1 MLLLAF
7 ALAVVILFVV
17 LRVLGNPVFALIS
30 VGATDAEIQ
39 AAAARLGVDRP
50 IWVQF
55 ADYVGQLATL
65 DLGQSFTN
73 RLSVGDEILRRLN
86 VTLPLTLLSFA
97 LSMIIAVPV
106 GFVAAWKSRTW
117 YGTTFSA
124 LSQLGG
130 AVPVFWVGILL
141 VGVLALNWRLFP
153 AGGFPRRDWE
163 DPAAALFALTLPVV
177 TIAIVAGSDLARY
190 VRSATLDVLGQQYL
204 RAARATGQSFSTALW
219 RHGVRNGVVPVIS
232 ILAIQLSTTFVGA
245 VIIER
250 VFALPGLG
258 DMLLVAIREQ
268 DFPSVQGVI
277 LFSTALVLLLGF
289 VADVA
294 QRLIDPRLRGTLSG
308 NRRTRAIA

>member
-308 NRRTRAIA
+308 NRRTKAIA

>member
-1 MLLLAF
+1 MLLLAL

-17 LRVLGNPVFALIS
+17 LRVLGNPVFSLIS
-30 VGATDAEIQ
+30 VGATDAEIA

-50 IWVQF
+50 LWQQF
-55 ADYVGQLATL
+55 LDYVGQLATL

-73 RLSVGDEILRRLN
+73 RLPVGDEIIRRLN
-86 VTLPLTLLSFA
+86 VTLPLTLLSFL
-97 LSMIIAVPV
+97 LSVVIAVPV
-106 GFVAAWKSRTW
+106 GFLAAWKSRTW
-117 YGTTFSA
+117 YGSAFSA

-141 VGVLALNWRLFP
+141 VGLLSLNWRLFP

-163 DPAAALFALTLPVV
+163 DPGAALFALTLPVV

-204 RAARATGQSFSTALW
+204 RAARATGQGFGTALR
-219 RHGVRNGVVPVIS
+219 RHGIRNAVVPVIS

-308 NRRTRAIA
+308 NRRAKAVA

>member
-1 MLLLAF
+1 MLLLAL

-17 LRVLGNPVFALIS
+17 LRVLGNPVFSLIS
-30 VGATDAEIQ
+30 VGATDAEIA

-50 IWVQF
+50 LWQQF
-55 ADYVGQLATL
+55 LDYVRQLATL

-73 RLSVGDEILRRLN
+73 RLPVGDEILRRLN
-86 VTLPLTLLSFA
+86 VTLPLTLLSFV
-97 LSMIIAVPV
+97 LSVVIAVPV
-106 GFVAAWKSRTW
+106 GFLAAWKSRTW
-117 YGTTFSA
+117 YGSAFSA

-141 VGVLALNWRLFP
+141 VGLLSLNWRLFP

-163 DPAAALFALTLPVV
+163 DPGAALFALTLPVV

-204 RAARATGQSFSTALW
+204 RAARATGQGFGTALR
-219 RHGVRNGVVPVIS
+219 RHGIRNAVVPVIS

-308 NRRTRAIA
+308 NRRAKAVA